1 MRNVQRQRRT
11 KISVSRIA
19 EPIAASFKMPEKEE
33 GANTSTNASPRP
45 SCLTPDSQALADSI
59 MESVKASVS
68 KLRSGDPPTIYIV
81 PQTIRQVNEVAYE
94 PKMVSIGPYHHGKE
108 RLLGMEEN
116 KLLYLHSFLSRN
128 PDHRLE
134 VYLEA
139 IEELK
144 DKARSCYSEKVGP
157 LMGNEFVKMMVLD
170 ACFIVEIF
178 LRCYPIMYKLRL
190 LRQLWELLK
199 HNEEDL
205 GLISAMDKFF
215 FHSNGFE
222 DLIRHANGM
231 VDLIGYDM
239 LLLENQ
245 IPFHLLQRIFIMAC
259 PVNVPHLLEKM
270 ALHFFNRFM
279 CSNTEIKINEY
290 SYYHLLHLFHS
301 HLLPTP
307 TNNKEEPNHSCIPK
321 IKYVLKFKKNEKS
334 NTIKPVLNKLKNL
347 LPCSNKAPLLNTKR
361 RQMMPCATDLQL
373 AGVKFKKNEKSNNIK
388 YVLNKKKKKA
398 LLPITKREMIP
409 CAVDLQLAGDE
420 FKKNEESNSILNV
433 KFSHGVLEIPLL
445 LIQDYSETLFR
456 NLVAFE
462 QCYPEAN
469 IHFTTYLMFMDFL
482 VNTSKDAALLHRN
495 GIIDNLLGSDDE
507 VAHLFNRL
515 CIGIFHNFEG
525 SYLSDVKDN
534 VQKHCEN
541 KWNMWRASLKR
552 NYFTNPW
559 SVISLLAASILL
571 LLTITQTFYTVFAY
585 YRPRS

>member
-19 EPIAASFKMPEKEE
+19 EPIAASFKMPEIEE

-45 SCLTPDSQALADSI
+45 SCLTPDRQALADSI

-68 KLRSGDPPTIYIV
+68 KLRRGDPPTIYIV
-81 PQTIRQVNEVAYE
+81 RQTIRQVNEVAYE

-108 RLLGMEEN
+108 RLQGMEEN
-116 KLLYLHSFLSRN
+116 KLLYLDSFLSRN
-128 PDHRLE
+128 PDHLLE
-134 VYLEA
+134 DYLEA

-157 LMGNEFVKMMVLD
+157 LMGKEFLKMVVLD
-170 ACFIVEIF
+170 ACFIVEFF
-178 LRCYPIMYKLRL
+178 LRFLPFMYKLEL
-190 LRQLWELLK
+190 CRQLWEELK
-199 HNEEDL
+199 QNEDL

-222 DLIRHANGM
+222 DPIFRTIGM
-231 VDLIGYDM
+231 DSLIGYDM

-245 IPFHLLQRIFIMAC
+245 IPFFLLQNIFKMAC

-270 ALHFFNRFM
+270 ALYFFDEFM
-279 CSNTEIKINEY
+279 PRNKKIEIKD

-301 HLLPTP
+301 HLIPTP
-307 TNNKEEPNHSCIPK
+307 TDHGKEEHNLLCNPI
-321 IKYVLKFKKNEKS
+321 IKYVLNKLKNLLMFLPCSNKAPLPITKPLQMIPFATDLQLVGVKFKKNEKS
-334 NTIKPVLNKLKNL
+334 NTIKYVLNKLKNL
-347 LPCSNKAPLLNTKR
+347 LMFLPCSKKKKEKRKKLL
-361 RQMMPCATDLQL
+361 QMIPCATDLQL
-373 AGVKFKKNEKSNNIK
+373 AGVKFKKNE
-388 YVLNKKKKKA
+388 
-398 LLPITKREMIP
+398 
-409 CAVDLQLAGDE
+409 
-420 FKKNEESNSILNV
+420 ESNSILKV

-445 LIQDYSETLFR
+445 LIHDHSDTLFR

-462 QCYPEAN
+462 QCHPEAT
-469 IHFTTYLMFMDFL
+469 ICFTTYLMFMDFL
-482 VNTSKDAALLHRN
+482 VNTSKDVALLHRN

-525 SYLSDVKDN
+525 SYLSDVKDR

-541 KWNMWRASLKR
+541 KRNMWRASLMR
-552 NYFTNPW
+552 DYFSNPW
-559 SVISLLAASILL
+559 TIISLIAAFILL
-571 LLTITQTFYTVFAY
+571 GLTITQTVF
-585 YRPRS
+585 SILH